1 MNAVTVIGLGA
12 MGSALA
18 TAFLNKGRRV
28 TIWNRTEKKAERFA
42 AKGATVA
49 KTPADAFA
57 ASGVTVVCV
66 DNYAV
71 LLELLKTEG
80 CAKSIEGKTV
90 IQLSTGTP
98 HDARNA
104 EGILHAH
111 RANYLDGAILA
122 YPEGIGADETAILVS
137 GEEAVFLQCESLL
150 RDLAGG
156 TTFVGSN
163 VGNAAALDSAALS
176 AVLGLYAGFLH
187 GVAICE
193 KENLPVLEFGQMIA
207 EKMPIAAAGVLQL
220 GERIASASFNET
232 QASLKTYAEV
242 ARRLLIHAET
252 SRINASFPEYASKIL
267 ALGESKG
274 LGEQDLA
281 ALIAVFREKHL

>member
-1 MNAVTVIGLGA
+1 
-12 MGSALA
+12 
-18 TAFLNKGRRV
+18 
-28 TIWNRTEKKAERFA
+28 
-42 AKGATVA
+42 
-49 KTPADAFA
+49 
-57 ASGVTVVCV
+57 VCV

-207 EKMPIAAAGVLQL
+207 EIMPIAAAGVLQL

-242 ARRLLIHAET
+242 ARRLLIHAEA

-267 ALGESKG
+267 AQGESKG

-281 ALIAVFREKHL
+281 ALIAVFREKNL